1 MRLRFDRSSL
11 LSAPAQAVVLACMLP
26 TIAGAKPFKWS
37 GSSDIQTMDIH
48 SQNSALGNGIH
59 AAAYESLVMFNS
71 RTLRVAPLLAT
82 SWQPVSPTQM
92 RFKLRLGV
100 KFSDGSPMT
109 ADDVVYSLQRAM
121 SKTSTYA
128 IYTQG
133 MDRIAKVD
141 GETIDIFLKNPN
153 PVLLNQLTELRVMS
167 KAWAEKNNAVEPK
180 DIKAKDETYSHRNA
194 WAPVRSCSR
203 NGCPTRRSCS
213 LPTRAGGTRARRKG
227 T

>member
-1 MRLRFDRSSL
+1 MSLRFDRSPL
-11 LSAPAQAVVLACMLP
+11 LSGPVIAAVLSCMLHS
-26 TIAGAKPFKWS
+26 IAVAKPFKWS

-59 AAAYESLVMFNS
+59 AAVYESLVMFNS
-71 RTLRVAPLLAT
+71 RTLRVEPLLAT

-92 RFKLRLGV
+92 RFKLRQGV

-194 WAPVRSCSR
+194 M
-203 NGCPTRRSCS
+203 
-213 LPTRAGGTRARRKG
+213 GTGPFVLKEWVPD
-227 T
+227 